1 MFAPRRAFSSGGGR
15 VIILHQI
22 HKKFLGGLINHHC
35 HHPCHHQAFVFHLFR
50 LPLPLPTHPARASMV
65 ARILTCLAL
74 TLPIAAGFLGRSMS
88 PARLG
93 VRSGS
98 KSSLH
103 MAAPTEV
110 VIIGCGCPKRG
121 MVRLARTGHA
131 PTVIPAAR
139 SLSSCP
145 TLWQNDFSMFY

>member
-1 MFAPRRAFSSGGGR
+1 MQQKNGTQRFCGTVYYYYSS
-15 VIILHQI
+15 
-22 HKKFLGGLINHHC
+22 
-35 HHPCHHQAFVFHLFR
+35 AYVFYFCFR
-50 LPLPLPTHPARASMV
+50 LDHWFDLFPSPTHPARASMV
-65 ARILTCLAL
+65 ARILTCLTL
-74 TLPIAAGFLGRSMS
+74 TLPIVAGFLGRSMS

-93 VRSGS
+93 VPSGS

-131 PTVIPAAR
+131 PTVIPAVR

-145 TLWQNDFSMFY
+145 TRAAAAAGRRCCVRAGSTRGSC